1 MHDQKANDLARS
13 FLTGKI
19 ARRDFLRRIGRLGI
33 GAAAAGGILTAAA
46 NRAMAADFDWKKHS
60 GETIKLLLPKHPYA
74 DHLIKGLAGFTEL
87 TGIQVKTDVLPEGP
101 FFEKKTSELNSRSS
115 SYDAFMDGIMFA
127 WGELLA
133 GQIADLNEF
142 LNDPELTSPSYDWE
156 GMLPNMRASCAW
168 SGVPG
173 DELGGP
179 GSKQMLIPL
188 GWEGNCVSYNR
199 EIFDKVGVEPPK
211 NLPEMR
217 EVAAKIKRDAGG
229 PYGLSVRGAANW
241 GTIHPGYLSGFTSYN
256 ARDYRAGGGQIRAT
270 MNSPQSKEF
279 TELWM
284 NTVRESGPPNW
295 TEYFWYNVGQDL
307 GAGACGMIF
316 DADILGFFQ
325 NGDPNNAARGKIAFA
340 PFAANPA
347 KNGVPDSNLWVW
359 SLGMNNYS
367 RKKEAAW
374 LWMQYSTSPQR
385 LLDGALNGNNII
397 NPSRG
402 AIWEDEDF
410 IRRMNAD
417 YPGYL
422 EQYEALVKNCRLYFT
437 AHPLFAQS
445 ADKWARKLHEIHA
458 GNIAAA
464 AALDELAD
472 ELDGDLDRAGYLLS

>member
-1 MHDQKANDLARS
+1 MHEKKARDLAESYLKNR
-13 FLTGKI
+13 LG
-19 ARRDFLRRIGRLGI
+19 RREFLRRLGGLGI
-33 GAAAAGGILTAAA
+33 GAAAAGGICAQVA
-46 NRAMAADFDWKKHS
+46 NRAMAQSFDWKKHS

-74 DHLIKGLAGFTEL
+74 DHLVKGLPAFTAL
-87 TGIQVKTDVLPEGP
+87 TGVQVETDTLPEGP

-115 SYDAFMDGIMFA
+115 TYDAFMDGIMFA

-142 LNDPELTSPSYDWE
+142 LDDPGLTSPSYDWE

-173 DELGGP
+173 DKLGGP

-211 NLPEMR
+211 DLREMR
-217 EVAAKIKRDAGG
+217 EVSAKIKRDAGG

-241 GTIHPGYLSGFTSYN
+241 GTIHPGYLSGFTSYD
-256 ARDYRAGGGQIRAT
+256 ARDYRASGGKIRAT
-270 MNSPQSKEF
+270 MNSSEGKAF
-279 TELWM
+279 TDLWM
-284 NTVRESGPPNW
+284 NIVRESGPPKW

-325 NGDPNNAARGKIAFA
+325 NGDPNNPARGKIAFA
-340 PFAANPA
+340 PFAANAA
-347 KNGVPDSNLWVW
+347 KRGIPDSNLWVW

-374 LWMQYSTSPQR
+374 LWMQYSTSPER
-385 LLDGALNGNNII
+385 LLDGALNGNNVI

-402 AIWEDEDF
+402 EIWRDADF
-410 IRRMNAD
+410 ISRMKAD

-458 GNIAAA
+458 GSVT
-464 AALDELAD
+464 AD
-472 ELDGDLDRAGYLLS
+472 EGLDQLAEELNTDLDRAGYLLS